1 MKHRIAYPYEK
12 GQNSGR
18 YGPCSIH
25 LVTQG
30 VFYCSIHRDKDEHMK
45 AYQEAMLERI
55 TEVEAILSAGN
66 LSPAVCRYLE
76 QALKGMKASMS
87 APSTCTWRITKDND
101 WEVHVYISC
110 SLLQVLP

>member
-55 TEVEAILSAGN
+55 TEVAAILS
-66 LSPAVCRYLE
+66 VEIYLV
-76 QALKGMKASMS
+76 QYTG
-87 APSTCTWRITKDND
+87 TWSR
-101 WEVHVYISC
+101 W
-110 SLLQVLP
+110 